1 MANYVYKDGELM
13 HYGVPGMRWGVR
25 KARPT
30 SSDQRGLFGW
40 KRKQKSKTDD
50 KQAQQKPVK
59 KKKISEM
66 SDDEIKARLA
76 RIDLENQ
83 YREAIGKKPVKQ
95 TKPLPEN
102 TSKKKKL
109 SEVSDDE
116 LRNRVARLE
125 LEKRYKEL
133 SKAVNPPKSTR
144 GRDFTLR
151 VLEKIG
157 ENVLTDIGTQA
168 GATGLGEL
176 INKIAGVASDD
187 NAHRIVN
194 PRKNQTNKK

>member
-1 MANYVYKDGELM
+1 M
-13 HYGVPGMRWGVR
+13 HHGVPGMKWGVR

-40 KRKQKSKTDD
+40 KRKPNPKTDN

-59 KKKISEM
+59 KKKLSEL
-66 SDDEIKARLA
+66 SDDEIKARLE
-76 RIDLENQ
+76 RIKLENE
-83 YREAIGKKPVKQ
+83 YREAIGKKPVKSAPAAAP
-95 TKPLPEN
+95 KR
-102 TSKKKKL
+102 KKL

-116 LRNRVARLE
+116 LKSRVARLE

-133 SKAVNPPKSTR
+133 SKAVNPQKSTR
-144 GRDFTLR
+144 GKDFTLR
-151 VLEKIG
+151 VLERIG

-176 INKIAGVASDD
+176 INRMAGVASDD
-187 NAHRIVN
+187 SAHRVVN

>member
-1 MANYVYKDGELM
+1 MANYIYTNDGELM

-30 SSDQRGLFGW
+30 SSEQRGLFGW
-40 KRKQKSKTDD
+40 KRKPKTDD
-50 KQAQQKPVK
+50 KQLTQKPVK
-59 KKKISEM
+59 KKKLSEM
-66 SDDEIKARLA
+66 SDDEIKAKLA
-76 RIDLENQ
+76 RIELERQ
-83 YREAIGKKPVKQ
+83 YKEATNKKPPVKQ
-95 TKPLPEN
+95 PKTPV
-102 TSKKKKL
+102 SKKRKL

-116 LRNRVARLE
+116 LRNRIARME

-133 SKAVNPPKSTR
+133 SKAVNPQKSTR
-144 GRDFTLR
+144 GKDFVLR
-151 VLEKIG
+151 VMERIG

-176 INKIAGVASDD
+176 INKLGKVSSDD
-187 NAHRIVN
+187 TAHRIVN